1 MSAEDQTRE
10 EAATPTPAADDPEAL
25 RDQIEQTRE
34 DLGETVE
41 ALSAKADV
49 KGQVREK
56 VDERK
61 AQLRDQQAQAQA
73 KLNEVK
79 GQAQE
84 NPTPFAAAAG
94 GLLALLILI
103 GLWRRR
109 R

>member
-1 MSAEDQTRE
+1 MSADDQTRE
-10 EAATPTPAADDPEAL
+10 DVTTPAPGGDDPEAL
-25 RDQIEQTRE
+25 REQIEQTRE
-34 DLGETVE
+34 GLGDTVE

-49 KGQVREK
+49 KGQVKEK